1 MAKKSFTV
9 KLSPISGSSVT
20 NLFRLFKGNQID
32 RKYYPK
38 IIFFVIISALVEP
51 FRWIERKLQKRKIEN
66 FKIEEDPVFI
76 IGHWRSGTTFLHNIL
91 CKDPQMGFVTTF
103 QAIYPE
109 TIFSGSKLVKGM
121 MKVMMPK
128 NRAADN
134 MELGTDL
141 PQEEEFALSNTHA
154 MSYYNFWFFPKR
166 WKEYFKQFIEFQGVS
181 PEIVNSWKLEYVK
194 LVKKALINT
203 KGKRFISKNPP
214 NTGRIDVLLELFPN
228 AKFIHIYRHPVNTFV
243 STKKFVEETIGPL
256 QLHDI
261 SSKELEDN
269 ILWTY
274 DKLMKRFESQRD
286 LIPAENLFE
295 IKFEEFENNALATIE
310 EVYQKLNLSGFDT
323 AKPIFEKYLEEQ
335 ESYQKN
341 DHVFPE
347 ETVKKVTQNWGFA
360 MRQWDYITPGKPIQ
374 QMETQLH

>member
-1 MAKKSFTV
+1 M
-9 KLSPISGSSVT
+9 
-20 NLFRLFKGNQID
+20 FKGNQID

-51 FRWIERKLQKRKIEN
+51 FRWIERKLRKRQIEN

-166 WKEYFKQFIEFQGVS
+166 WKEYFKHYIEFQDVS
-181 PEIVNSWKLEYVK
+181 PEIVKRWKSEYVK

-286 LIPAENLFE
+286 LIPAENLYE

-360 MRQWDYITPGKPIQ
+360 MRQWDYVTPGKPIQ
-374 QMETQLH
+374 QMEAQLN